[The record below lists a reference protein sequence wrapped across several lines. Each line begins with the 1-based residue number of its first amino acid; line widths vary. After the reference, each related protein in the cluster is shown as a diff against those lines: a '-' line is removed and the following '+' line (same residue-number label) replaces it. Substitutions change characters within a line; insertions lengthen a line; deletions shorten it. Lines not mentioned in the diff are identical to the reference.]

1 MDLKNPLSQEN
12 FAAKIGRN
20 VNLKKALPLVQKKTN
35 ASDLDFTW
43 HLAAD
48 QPEVAATEFEFALM
62 RTFESFGRWQSEC
75 LVASAGYV
83 ASGPDNA
90 MLHVIRMNDRAKTI
104 KEIARLLNR
113 DDIPNIQYSIRKMV
127 TDGLISKQ
135 GSSRTGVTY
144 EATEKGREITDRYA
158 QIRRSQLIAAIRDV
172 PEFSGRLREAERTL
186 NILSGLY
193 EEAARVVATHRR

>member
-1 MDLKNPLSQEN
+1 MTE
-12 FAAKIGRN
+12 
-20 VNLKKALPLVQKKTN
+20 KKAAPKN
-35 ASDLDFTW
+35 IDFTW

-48 QPEVAATEFEFALM
+48 EPEVAATEFEFALM

-75 LVASAGYV
+75 LVASSGYV

-90 MLHVIRMNDRAKTI
+90 LLHVIRMNDRAKTI
-104 KEIARLLNR
+104 KEIARLMNR

-127 TDGLISKQ
+127 SDGLVSKH

-144 EATEKGREITDRYA
+144 AATDRGREITDRYA
-158 QIRRSQLIAAIRDV
+158 EIRRSQLISEIAEL
-172 PEFSGRLREAERTL
+172 PEFTARMKEAVRTL

-193 EEAARVVATHRR
+193 EEASRVIATHRR

>member
-1 MDLKNPLSQEN
+1 MK
-12 FAAKIGRN
+12 
-20 VNLKKALPLVQKKTN
+20 KKTEGD
-35 ASDLDFTW
+35 DLDFTW
-43 HLAAD
+43 HLAAGA
-48 QPEVAATEFEFALM
+48 PEVAATEFEFALM

-83 ASGPDNA
+83 ASGPENA

-127 TDGLISKQ
+127 TDGLIEKQ

-144 EATEKGREITDRYA
+144 EATARGREITDRYA
-158 QIRRSQLIAAIRDV
+158 QIRRRQLIAEIRAI
-172 PEFSGRLREAERTL
+172 PEFSHRLREAERTL

-193 EEAARVVATHRR
+193 EEASRVVATHRR